1 MATSIEHGHMS
12 KRQLLVIV
20 LTSTTTFMVAMG
32 AVTFLCW
39 VLRAR
44 QRRNSESTMKIW
56 TNQLSTMHQRRFSN
70 AEFSGSDSCSKG
82 T

>member
-1 MATSIEHGHMS
+1 MATGAEHGHMS
-12 KRQLLVIV
+12 KRRLLVIV

-39 VLRAR
+39 MLRAR

-56 TNQLSTMHQRRFSN
+56 TNQLSTMHQRPDSD
-70 AEFSGSDSCSKG
+70 FSGSDSCSKG